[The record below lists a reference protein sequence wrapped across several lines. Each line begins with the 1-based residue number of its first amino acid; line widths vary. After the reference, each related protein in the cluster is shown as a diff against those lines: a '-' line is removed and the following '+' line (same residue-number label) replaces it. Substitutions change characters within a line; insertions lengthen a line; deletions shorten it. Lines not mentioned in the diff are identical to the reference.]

1 MTGPVRLLITRPSE
15 DAEPLARA
23 LNERGI
29 ETVLEPLISITDL
42 EGPDLDLDRVQALLI
57 TSANGIRA
65 FARRQQDQAPGLTVY
80 AVGGASAR
88 AAKGLG
94 FENVKSATGDIQAL
108 AALVRED
115 LDPDGGALVHVAGT
129 HVAGD
134 LAGMLAGSGFEVRR
148 EVIYEARAA
157 EAFGPKTLEA
167 LRAGALDGVLLF
179 SPRTAGVFARLAAEA
194 GLAGACK
201 NLAAY
206 CLSQAVAEEAQSLD
220 WREVIVAPEPNQD
233 ALLKVIET
241 GE

>member
-15 DAEPLARA
+15 DAEPLAA
-23 LNERGI
+23 LLGERGI
-29 ETVLEPLISITDL
+29 ETVLEPLISVTDVEGPELDLAL
-42 EGPDLDLDRVQALLI
+42 EGVQALLI

-65 FARRQQDQAPGLTVY
+65 FARRQQDRGLTVY
-80 AVGGASAR
+80 AVGDASAR
-88 AAKGLG
+88 AAKELG
-94 FENVKSATGDIQAL
+94 FENVKSATGDVQAL
-108 AALVRED
+108 TALVRED

-134 LAGMLAGSGFEVRR
+134 LSGELEKAGFEVRR
-148 EVIYEARAA
+148 EVLYEARAA
-157 EAFGPKTLEA
+157 KAFGLETLEA
-167 LRAGALDGVLLF
+167 LRAGAFDGVLLF

-194 GLAGACK
+194 GLAEACK

-220 WREVIVAPEPNQD
+220 WREIIVAPEPNQD

-241 GE
+241 GV